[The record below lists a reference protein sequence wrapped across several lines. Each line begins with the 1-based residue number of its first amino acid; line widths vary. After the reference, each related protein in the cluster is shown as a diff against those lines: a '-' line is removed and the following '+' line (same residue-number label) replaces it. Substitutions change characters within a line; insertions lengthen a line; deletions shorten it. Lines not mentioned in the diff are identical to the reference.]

1 MVNLGP
7 SMFCFEIRQVDSYRE
22 ENDSWTWNTSYRL
35 SDFSVADTT
44 NIPRKFIREL
54 KKLGITFKP
63 GRTLIYDH
71 GDLLEVVDRK
81 TKQPLFAAL
90 ML

>member
-7 SMFCFEIRQVDSYRE
+7 SVFCFEIRQVDSYRE

-35 SDFSVADTT
+35 SDFTVARTT
-44 NIPRKFIREL
+44 NLPRKFVREL
-54 KKLGITFKP
+54 NKLGIHFAP
-63 GRTLIYDH
+63 NRTLICDD
-71 GDLLEVVDRK
+71 GDLLEIVDRK

>member
-7 SMFCFEIRQVDSYRE
+7 SMFCFEIRQVDSNRE

-35 SDFSVADTT
+35 SDFTVADTT

-54 KKLGITFKP
+54 KKLVITFKP

-81 TKQPLFAAL
+81 TKEPLFAAL
-90 ML
+90 MM